1 MPPRRA
7 GLELQAASRGDAV
20 EDEEA
25 GLLGGQGSGGAFSDG
40 DSDDDSGAS
49 DGESDAGGG
58 EACGAT
64 PPPYD
69 SAGLVSRLLFL
80 WLSPLLALG
89 ATRQLDAADLPAL
102 PAEDEPRVVSAAFR
116 AQWRRRKGQRH
127 RLARSL
133 IAVETPQLL
142 RGGAAKLLHDTVMFA
157 SPAALHA
164 LLTLLSEPDA
174 PPPGWAAALPPA
186 RRGGFYV
193 AVLAC
198 TAVTQTLC
206 IAQYFDYGFRTGF
219 RARGAVVSAIFRK
232 TLRLA
237 PAARSRYQSGE
248 IMTMVAA
255 DAKRLADAAPYL
267 QMIWSGPYQIIL
279 SVAMLW
285 STLGPAFWA
294 GIGVI
299 FALLPLSGLLSA
311 FLVKLQG
318 RLMTAKDARVSRTSE
333 ALGAIKLLKACGWEQ
348 GFGARVTQARADELR
363 VLRSA
368 VAFEMGFGV
377 LWEAIPLLV
386 AMVAFLA
393 FSARGGV
400 LTAARVFTSLALF
413 DVIRFPLLVLPE
425 IVTQIAN
432 TAVSLK
438 RLQAFLEAE
447 ELPRPH
453 HRRKAAAAPAS
464 DASSPAVEAAA
475 ADLAWEA
482 GGAAV
487 LTDVT
492 LRVAPGELVCVL
504 GAVGSG
510 KSTLVSALL
519 GELPP
524 ARGAARLR
532 RGARVSYCA
541 QTPFVVAGTVR
552 DNVLFGAPYDAASY
566 DQALRCACLGPDLA
580 ALPAGDA
587 TRVGENGVTL
597 SGGQRQRLA
606 LARAAYRADAD
617 VVVLDDPLSALDA
630 SVGRAVFDA
639 LLGPRGV
646 LAARG
651 AARVLVTHGAQDL
664 PEAHRLV
671 LLRGGKVEME
681 ADYATMAAGGAAS
694 PLAELMQLY
703 GEDVSAAHHAESAPG
718 DAAPAPDAAANGE
731 AATAAPA
738 GKVVVTTHAAP
749 ADDDK
754 EKDAASQGGVGA
766 AESRQEG
773 RVDARVYLYY
783 LRAAGYTQS
792 AGVLALFAA
801 WTSMLA
807 LSKLWLARW
816 AASGGLFSPRW
827 AGGYGAIGV
836 AALLVLLARQA
847 LRTHSQ
853 VRGGRRLHE
862 ALLGGVLRARLSF
875 FTATPTGRVLNR
887 FAGDAAV
894 ADERLHDDACD
905 ALRQACAVAAAA
917 TVVGAVTPPLL
928 LGLPPLALAFAAV
941 QRRYAASARELQ
953 RLESVARSPIFSGVS
968 EALAGAATIRA
979 FGERRRF
986 ERQHREALAAQ
997 LRAYFACQSANRWL
1011 ALRTEG
1017 IAAAVVVAAAA
1028 AALRSGSRVAPG
1040 LAGLSISY
1048 AMLVCNALSWLVRAT
1063 SMVETEIV
1071 SVERMKEFAELQPE
1085 PPLVIPGSR
1094 PPPGWPSLGAVAL
1107 EAVSLR
1113 YAPGLPRVLDA
1124 VTLRVA
1130 GGEKLGVVG
1139 RTGAGKSSL
1148 LLALLRLTDG
1158 ELMEGRICIDGLD
1171 IASIG
1176 VGDLRSAVAV
1186 IPQEGTLFAGSLR
1199 FNLDPLGACGD
1210 AALTSA
1216 LALVGL
1222 ADRSLD
1228 ADVAEEG
1235 GNWSA
1240 GQRQLL
1246 CLARAALRSSR
1257 VVLCDEATSSCD
1269 GATDALMQAAMRQ
1282 CFAQATVLTV
1292 AHRIGTVTAC
1302 DRVLVMHGGRVAE
1315 LDAPA
1320 ALAQRPGGIFA
1331 ALLAE
1336 SRRLETAP
1344 DEQAAM
1350 E

>member
-1 MPPRRA
+1 
-7 GLELQAASRGDAV
+7 
-20 EDEEA
+20 
-25 GLLGGQGSGGAFSDG
+25 
-40 DSDDDSGAS
+40 
-49 DGESDAGGG
+49 
-58 EACGAT
+58 
-64 PPPYD
+64 
-69 SAGLVSRLLFL
+69 
-80 WLSPLLALG
+80 
-89 ATRQLDAADLPAL
+89 
-102 PAEDEPRVVSAAFR
+102 
-116 AQWRRRKGQRH
+116 
-127 RLARSL
+127 
-133 IAVETPQLL
+133 
-142 RGGAAKLLHDTVMFA
+142 
-157 SPAALHA
+157 
-164 LLTLLSEPDA
+164 
-174 PPPGWAAALPPA
+174 
-186 RRGGFYV
+186 
-193 AVLAC
+193 
-198 TAVTQTLC
+198 
-206 IAQYFDYGFRTGF
+206 
-219 RARGAVVSAIFRK
+219 
-232 TLRLA
+232 
-237 PAARSRYQSGE
+237 
-248 IMTMVAA
+248 
-255 DAKRLADAAPYL
+255 
-267 QMIWSGPYQIIL
+267 
-279 SVAMLW
+279 MLW

-333 ALGAIKLLKACGWEQ
+333 ALGAIKLLKACGWER

-363 VLRSA
+363 VLRAA

-438 RLQAFLEAE
+438 RLQSFLEAE
-447 ELPRPH
+447 EIPRPH
-453 HRRKAAAAPAS
+453 HRKAAPKAAAAAS

-482 GGAAV
+482 GGAPV
-487 LTDVT
+487 LRDVT
-492 LRVAPGELVCVL
+492 LRIAPGELVCVL
-504 GAVGSG
+504 GAVGAG
-510 KSTLVSALL
+510 KSTLVAALL
-519 GELPP
+519 GELP
-524 ARGAARLR
+524 AVRGAARLR

-541 QTPFVVAGTVR
+541 QTPFVVAGTIR
-552 DNVLFGAPYDAASY
+552 ENVLFGAPYDAASY
-566 DQALRCACLGPDLA
+566 EQALRCACLGPDLA
-580 ALPAGDA
+580 ALPLGDA

-617 VVVLDDPLSALDA
+617 VVLLDDPLSALDA

-646 LAARG
+646 LARRG
-651 AARVLVTHGAQDL
+651 AARVLVTHGAQYL
-664 PEAHRLV
+664 PEAHRLL
-671 LLRGGKVEME
+671 LLRGGGVAME

-703 GEDVSAAHHAESAPG
+703 GEEFAAEPAPG
-718 DAAPAPDAAANGE
+718 DGIAAPASHEAGGE
-731 AATAAPA
+731 AAQHAAPA
-738 GKVVVTTHAAP
+738 GKAAQP
-749 ADDDK
+749 DADVAK
-754 EKDAASQGGVGA
+754 VAASQGGVGA

-773 RVDARVYLYY
+773 RVDASVYWYY
-783 LRAAGYTQS
+783 LRAAGYAQS

-827 AGGYGAIGV
+827 AGGYGAIGA
-836 AALLVLLARQA
+836 AALAVLLARQA

-979 FGERRRF
+979 FGERSRF

-1085 PPLVIPGSR
+1085 PPLVLPDSR

-1113 YAPGLPRVLDA
+1113 YAPGLPRMLDA
-1124 VTLRVA
+1124 VSLRIA

-1171 IASIG
+1171 IAAIG

-1199 FNLDPLGACGD
+1199 FNLDPLGACAD
-1210 AALTSA
+1210 VALTSA

-1222 ADRSLD
+1222 SDRSLD

-1292 AHRIGTVTAC
+1292 AHRIGTVTSC
-1302 DRVLVMHGGRVAE
+1302 DRVLVMHAGRVAE

-1331 ALLAE
+1331 QLLAE
-1336 SRRLETAP
+1336 SRRRESAP
-1344 DEQAAM
+1344 EAQS
-1350 E
+1350 

>member
-1 MPPRRA
+1 
-7 GLELQAASRGDAV
+7 
-20 EDEEA
+20 
-25 GLLGGQGSGGAFSDG
+25 
-40 DSDDDSGAS
+40 
-49 DGESDAGGG
+49 
-58 EACGAT
+58 
-64 PPPYD
+64 
-69 SAGLVSRLLFL
+69 
-80 WLSPLLALG
+80 
-89 ATRQLDAADLPAL
+89 
-102 PAEDEPRVVSAAFR
+102 
-116 AQWRRRKGQRH
+116 
-127 RLARSL
+127 
-133 IAVETPQLL
+133 
-142 RGGAAKLLHDTVMFA
+142 
-157 SPAALHA
+157 
-164 LLTLLSEPDA
+164 
-174 PPPGWAAALPPA
+174 
-186 RRGGFYV
+186 
-193 AVLAC
+193 
-198 TAVTQTLC
+198 
-206 IAQYFDYGFRTGF
+206 
-219 RARGAVVSAIFRK
+219 
-232 TLRLA
+232 
-237 PAARSRYQSGE
+237 
-248 IMTMVAA
+248 
-255 DAKRLADAAPYL
+255 
-267 QMIWSGPYQIIL
+267 
-279 SVAMLW
+279 MLW
-285 STLGPAFWA
+285 GTLGPAFWA

-299 FALLPLSGLLSA
+299 FALLPLSGVLSA

-318 RLMTAKDARVSRTSE
+318 QLMTAKDARVSRTSE
-333 ALGAIKLLKACGWEQ
+333 ALGAMKLLKACGWER
-348 GFGARVTQARADELR
+348 GFGARVTAARTAELR
-363 VLRSA
+363 VLQSA
-368 VAFEMGFGV
+368 VGFEMGFGV

-393 FSARGGV
+393 FSARGGI

-453 HRRKAAAAPAS
+453 HRAKTRDDVAASA
-464 DASSPAVEAAA
+464 DEAAA
-475 ADLAWEA
+475 EVLSADLAWEA

-487 LTDVT
+487 LSDVT
-492 LRVAPGELVCVL
+492 VRVAPGELVCVL

-510 KSTLVSALL
+510 KSTLLSSLL

-524 ARGAARLR
+524 IRGVSRLR
-532 RGARVSYCA
+532 PGARVAFCS

-552 DNVLFGAPYDAASY
+552 DNVLFGAPYDAATY
-566 DQALRCACLGPDLA
+566 DTALRCACLGPDLD

-606 LARAAYRADAD
+606 LARAAYRTDAD
-617 VVVLDDPLSALDA
+617 VVLLDDPLSALDA

-639 LLGPRGV
+639 LLGPAGA

-651 AARVLVTHGAQDL
+651 AARLLVTHGAQYL
-664 PEAHRLV
+664 PDAHRLV
-671 LLRGGKVEME
+671 LLRDGRVAAQ
-681 ADYATMAAGGAAS
+681 ADFATMAAGGADS

-703 GEDVSAAHHAESAPG
+703 GEDVAAVAAVADSAHAATSSHDATTPHHASDAVSAPV
-718 DAAPAPDAAANGE
+718 AASVKVDVPDADA
-731 AATAAPA
+731 
-738 GKVVVTTHAAP
+738 
-749 ADDDK
+749 
-754 EKDAASQGGVGA
+754 KDGASQGGVGA
-766 AESRQEG
+766 AEGRQEG
-773 RVDARVYLYY
+773 RVDASVYFYY
-783 LRAAGYTQS
+783 LKAAGLTQS
-792 AGVLALFAA
+792 GGVLALFAA
-801 WTSMLA
+801 WTALLA
-807 LSKLWLARW
+807 GSKLWLARW
-816 AASGGLFSPRW
+816 AAAGGVFSARW
-827 AGGYGAIGV
+827 AGGYGAIGA
-836 AALLVLLARQA
+836 AALVVLLSRQA

-862 ALLGGVLRARLSF
+862 ALLAGVLRARLSF
-875 FTATPTGRVLNR
+875 FTATPAGRVLNR

-905 ALRQACAVAAAA
+905 ALRQSCAVVAAAA
-917 TVVGAVTPPLL
+917 VVGAVTPPLL

-979 FGERRRF
+979 YGERRRF
-986 ERQHREALAAQ
+986 ERQHRDALAAQ

-1085 PPLVIPGSR
+1085 PPLVIADSR
-1094 PPPGWPSLGAVAL
+1094 PPQGWPRLGAIAL

-1124 VTLRVA
+1124 VSLRVA

-1148 LLALLRLTDG
+1148 LLALLRLTDA
-1158 ELMEGRICIDGLD
+1158 ELMEGRICIDD
-1171 IASIG
+1171 VDTATIG

-1186 IPQEGTLFAGSLR
+1186 IPQEGTLFAGTLR
-1199 FNLDPLGACGD
+1199 FNLDPLGTCDDGKLG
-1210 AALTSA
+1210 AALS
-1216 LALVGL
+1216 LVGL
-1222 ADRSLD
+1222 GAWPLD

-1269 GATDALMQAAMRQ
+1269 AATDALMQAAMRRA
-1282 CFAQATVLTV
+1282 FADATVLTV
-1292 AHRIGTVTAC
+1292 AHRIGTVLAC
-1302 DRVLVMHGGRVAE
+1302 DRVLVMHGGKAAE
-1315 LDAPA
+1315 LDAPG
-1320 ALAQRPGGIFA
+1320 ALATRPGGIFA

-1336 SRRLETAP
+1336 SRRREAHDGGTETQ
-1344 DEQAAM
+1344 E
-1350 E
+1350 